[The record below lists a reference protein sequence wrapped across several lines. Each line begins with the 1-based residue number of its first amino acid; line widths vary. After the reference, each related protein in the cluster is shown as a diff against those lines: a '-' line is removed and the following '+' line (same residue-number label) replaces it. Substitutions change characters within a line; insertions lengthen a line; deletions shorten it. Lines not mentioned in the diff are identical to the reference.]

1 MRTFPLPDVP
11 AVLRALPDLAPRLP
25 LPALPQTLDDALH
38 AGRQASLRLQ
48 RAGWYAL
55 LATLVVLA
63 PRANAQE
70 SQAPAAKAESP
81 YFFVQGAQPGVDALP
96 LKSTDVQV
104 NISGVIADVVVTQRY
119 KNEGTVPIEA
129 KYLFPASTRAAVNGL
144 NVRIADR
151 LITAQI
157 REKRQAQVEY
167 DSAKKEGKTAALLE
181 QHRPNVFQMNVAN
194 ILPGDDVQVE
204 LRYNELLVPAHGN
217 YQFAYPTVVGPRYAG
232 TNSEPPRCPASQA
245 ALPPEGALAALGR
258 PGGGSTASTEA
269 TSGQPLQHAAAFPA
283 QPVLKQGMA
292 NSSAFN
298 LKINLASPIG
308 IQEIRSPSHAIDT
321 QMDAG
326 SAAQRASVRLAS
338 AASRGVSG
346 SNNRDFIL
354 DYRLA
359 GSAIQS
365 GVLLHRGEK
374 ENFFL
379 AMVQPPKA
387 VAAKDIPPRDYIF
400 VVDISGSMH
409 GFPLDTSK
417 ALMRQLLGSL
427 RASDTFNVL
436 LFSGSNQFLSP
447 QSVPATQANVEAAI
461 RTIEKMGGDGSTEL
475 LPALRRVYAAPK
487 NPKVAR
493 TVVVVTDGYVT
504 VEAEAFAL
512 VRKHL
517 SDANVFAFGIG
528 SSVNRHL
535 MEGLA
540 RAGMGEPFIITRPD
554 EAKAEAERFRQLI
567 ASPVMTSVKARFEGL
582 DVYDVEP
589 EQLPDVLA
597 DRPVVVF
604 GKWREPA
611 AGPSQGGLAPSGG
624 SEPREAGTRGGTSP
638 TATTATTTAQ
648 PRLVIEGQ
656 AANGPYSQT
665 LPIDTQ
671 ASWTG
676 TGALRHLWARHRIAA
691 LSDQEA
697 LTGGER
703 HKAAIT
709 QLGLDYSLL
718 TQYTSFIAV
727 DKVVRNAGGNSATAN
742 QPSPLP
748 EGVSNQAVGDASA
761 LGAAVGSTPEP
772 ATWAA
777 MLVVLAVIGAQ
788 LARRRARSPF
798 TS

>member
-1 MRTFPLPDVP
+1 MRQLSLPD
-11 AVLRALPDLAPRLP
+11 ASALLRALPELAPRLP
-25 LPALPQTLDDALH
+25 LPALPVLPRSVDEALH

-55 LATLVVLA
+55 LATVVVLA
-63 PRANAQE
+63 PRVSAQE
-70 SQAPAAKAESP
+70 AAEASKAESP
-81 YFFVQGAQPGVDALP
+81 YFFVKGAQPGVDALP

-129 KYLFPASTRAAVNGL
+129 KYLFPGSTRAAVNGL

-157 REKRQAQVEY
+157 REKQQAKVEY
-167 DSAKKEGKTAALLE
+167 EAAKKEGKTAALLE

-204 LRYNELLVPAHGN
+204 LRYNELLVPTNGN
-217 YQFAYPTVVGPRYAG
+217 YQFVYPTVVGPRYAAS
-232 TNSEPPRCPASQA
+232 NEPPRSPASPG
-245 ALPPEGALAALGR
+245 ALPPEGAAAALGR
-258 PGGGSTASTEA
+258 SGGSGNAPTEA
-269 TSGQPLQHAAAFPA
+269 GSGQPLAHAQAFPA
-283 QPVLKQGMA
+283 QPVLRQGEVSA
-292 NSSAFN
+292 SAFN
-298 LKINLASPIG
+298 LKVNLASPIG
-308 IQEIRSPSHAIDT
+308 IQEIRSSSHAIDT

-326 SAAQRASVRLAS
+326 SSAQRASVRLAS
-338 AASRGVSG
+338 AASRGVNG

-365 GVLLHRGEK
+365 GVLLHKGEK

-436 LFSGSNQFLSP
+436 LFSGSNRFLSP

-461 RTIEKMGGDGSTEL
+461 RTIDEMGGGGSTEL
-475 LPALRRVYAAPK
+475 LPALRRVYAEAK
-487 NPKVAR
+487 NPQVAR

-512 VRKHL
+512 VRQHL
-517 SDANVFAFGIG
+517 NQANVFAFGIG
-528 SSVNRHL
+528 GSVNRHL

-540 RAGMGEPFIITRPD
+540 RAGMGEPFIITRPE
-554 EAKAEAERFRQLI
+554 EAQAQAKRFRQLI
-567 ASPVMTSVKARFEGL
+567 ESPVLTSVKARFEGL

-589 EQLPDVLA
+589 QQLPDVLA

-611 AGPSQGGLAPSGG
+611 GD
-624 SEPREAGTRGGTSP
+624 TK
-638 TATTATTTAQ
+638 

-656 AANGPYSQT
+656 AANGPISQAV
-665 LPIDTQ
+665 PMDTQ
-671 ASWTG
+671 ANWTG

-691 LSDQEA
+691 LSDEEA
-697 LTGGER
+697 LTGGEAQ
-703 HKAAIT
+703 KAAIT
-709 QLGLDYSLL
+709 KLGLDYSLL

-727 DKVVRNAGGNSATAN
+727 DRVVRNPGGPGATAK

-748 EGVSNQAVGDASA
+748 EGVSNQAVGESSA

-777 MLVVLAVIGAQ
+777 MLVVLAVLGSS
-788 LARRRARSPF
+788 LARRRKDRF

>member
-1 MRTFPLPDVP
+1 MRHFPLPDAA
-11 AVLRALPDLAPRLP
+11 AVLRALPELAPRLP
-25 LPALPQTLDDALH
+25 VPDPVRRTLEGALH
-38 AGRQASLRLQ
+38 TGRQTSLRLQ
-48 RAGWYAL
+48 RASWYAL
-55 LATLVVLA
+55 LAALVVLA
-63 PRANAQE
+63 PRVQAQDAGT
-70 SQAPAAKAESP
+70 APAKAESP
-81 YFFVQGAQPGVDALP
+81 YFFVKGAQPGVDALP

-129 KYLFPASTRAAVNGL
+129 KYLFPGSTHAAVNGL
-144 NVRIADR
+144 NVRIGER
-151 LITAQI
+151 LIAAQI
-157 REKRQAQVEY
+157 REKQQAQVEY
-167 DSAKKEGKTAALLE
+167 NAAKKEGKTAALLE

-204 LRYNELLVPAHGN
+204 LRYNELLVPTDGQ
-217 YQFAYPTVVGPRYAG
+217 YEFVFPTVVGPRYAG
-232 TNSEPPRCPASQA
+232 TSKEPPGSPAAQG
-245 ALPPEGALAALGR
+245 ALPPDGALAALGR
-258 PGGGSTASTEA
+258 PGGGGNAPPEAS
-269 TSGQPLQHAAAFPA
+269 SGKPLQHAAAFPA
-283 QPVLKQGMA
+283 QPVLHQGQP
-292 NSSAFN
+292 SPSAFN
-298 LKINLASPIG
+298 LKVNLASPIG

-321 QMDAG
+321 QLDAG
-326 SAAQRASVRLAS
+326 GAAKQASVRLADAS
-338 AASRGVSG
+338 SRGVKG

-359 GSAIQS
+359 GNGIQS
-365 GVLLHRGEK
+365 GVLLHKGEK

-387 VAAKDIPPRDYIF
+387 VAAKDISPRDYIF

-417 ALMRQLLGSL
+417 ALLRQLIGNL

-436 LFSGSNQFLSP
+436 LFSGSNRFLSP
-447 QSVPATQANVEAAI
+447 QSVPATPANINAAI
-461 RTIEKMGGDGSTEL
+461 RTIDEMGGNGSTEL
-475 LPALRRVYAAPK
+475 LPALRRVYAEPK
-487 NPKVAR
+487 QPGVAR

-504 VEAEAFAL
+504 VESEAFAL

-517 SDANVFAFGIG
+517 NQANLFAFGIG

-554 EAKAEAERFRQLI
+554 EAKAQAERFRRMI
-567 ASPVMTSVKARFEGL
+567 ATPVLTQVKARFEGL

-597 DRPVVVF
+597 ERPVVVF
-604 GKWREPA
+604 GKWRESA
-611 AGPSQGGLAPSGG
+611 AGA
-624 SEPREAGTRGGTSP
+624 
-638 TATTATTTAQ
+638 AQ
-648 PRLVIEGQ
+648 KPQLVVEGQ
-656 AANGPYSQT
+656 APGGAYRQAIPV
-665 LPIDTQ
+665 DTQ

-697 LTGGER
+697 LTGGEE

-709 QLGLDYSLL
+709 RLGLDYSLL

-727 DKVVRNAGGNSATAN
+727 DKVVRNPSGNQATAN

-748 EGVSNQAVGDASA
+748 EGVTDKAVGDASA

-777 MLVVLAVIGAQ
+777 MLVVLAVLGGSV
-788 LARRRARSPF
+788 ARRKLDRF